1 MAYASQSGRARTS
14 SKSPQAH
21 AICDRCG
28 GRFNHVDLKWQ
39 YDWRGASLANL
50 RILVCG
56 PCYDTPQQ
64 QLRAIVIPAD
74 PVPIQNPRVEL
85 FSAAN
90 NDVRTVSGALYGATT
105 DPTTGIPVPGT
116 TQRVTSLVGAATE
129 DQRVSQQIGPSSRR
143 NNAPSL
149 DPNAVM
155 PLSGTTAY
163 GVALPVSSM
172 TAGGTTTITVTC
184 TSVHGLI
191 TGNQVAVQGTALSTT
206 DGFYNVVVTS
216 TVEFTYEV
224 ASAILASSAIFL
236 PNTIVKTA
244 LVGVPRNMDTIP
256 QMGIL

>member
-1 MAYASQSGRARTS
+1 MGYASQAGRARTS
-14 SKSPQAH
+14 SKTPQAH

-28 GRFNHVDLKWQ
+28 ERVNHVDLKWQ

-56 PCYDTPQQ
+56 HCYDEPQQ
-64 QLRAIVIPAD
+64 QLRAITLPAD

-85 FSAAN
+85 FSEAN
-90 NDVRTVSGALYGATT
+90 NDVRTVSGATYGDTT

-116 TQRVTSLVGAATE
+116 TQRVTSLGSVATT
-129 DQRVSQQIGPSSRR
+129 DTRVVQQIGPSSRR

-163 GVALPVSSM
+163 GVQLALSTMV
-172 TAGGTTTITVTC
+172 ADGTTTITVTC
-184 TSVHGLI
+184 SAVHGLT
-191 TGNQVAVQGTALSTT
+191 TGNQIAVQGTALSTT
-206 DGFYNVVVTS
+206 DGFYNVTVIS
-216 TVEFTYEV
+216 TVVFTYEV
-224 ASAILASSAIFL
+224 ASAILASSAVLL
-236 PNTIVKTA
+236 PKTIVKTA
-244 LVGVPRNMDTIP
+244 LVGIPREMDTIP